1 MNEDN
6 KNDRAQLGLQARCF
20 EITRYLQQRYAMLN
34 PDKDPT
40 TFATEL
46 CYWIRGLD
54 DATIDH
60 PHELL
65 NLFLKPND
73 PSQLLEQLLTDPMV
87 PVILSTTF
95 LLRAMNAGTKGQDE
109 RGLNNLVDAA
119 YWCGLAQ
126 GGRHVALVREE
137 AVSDFHVSRAKTA
150 AEGRHDKERKTKE
163 FAQQRARELCPDGGW
178 KPKITAARRIQKEV
192 ADYAA
197 GLGWRMMEGRV
208 VGKIDEWLS
217 EMHDAHLFFP
227 TLRKKP
233 KSSG

>member
-1 MNEDN
+1 MSEHNEN
-6 KNDRAQLGLQARCF
+6 CRAQLGLQARCF
-20 EITRYLQQRYAMLN
+20 EITRYLEKRYAMLN
-34 PDKDPT
+34 PDKAPT

-54 DATIDH
+54 DATVDD
-60 PHELL
+60 PRELL

-73 PSQLLEQLLTDPMV
+73 PSALFEQLPADPMV

-95 LLRAMNAGTKGQDE
+95 LLRAMDAGMQGQDE
-109 RGLNNLVDAA
+109 RGLNNLIDAA

-126 GGRHVALVREE
+126 GGRHVALVQKE
-137 AVSDFHVSRAKTA
+137 AVSDAQTRIAKIGGGA
-150 AEGRHDKERKTKE
+150 RHDKERQTKE

-178 KPKITAARRIQKEV
+178 KPKIAAARRIQKEV

-208 VGKIDEWLS
+208 VAKIDEWLS
-217 EMHDAHLFFP
+217 EMHDAPLLFP
-227 TLRKKP
+227 SQRKKP
-233 KSSG
+233 KPAA